1 MIKTRVK
8 TEHAPDGDG
17 LELRREI
24 IIKGGDDDIVNDL
37 RAIGYGLAKRA
48 GREAKKKHEEEAM
61 RTRYET
67 AFTEGM
73 RMDQDELKEADKGTM
88 ERYMNEIMEEIQ
100 NEWVKEMNGN
110 GGLLS

>member
-8 TEHAPDGDG
+8 TAHAPDGDG

-37 RAIGYGLAKRA
+37 RAIGHGLARRA
-48 GREAKKKHEEEAM
+48 SREAKRKHEEEAM

-73 RMDQDELKEADKGTM
+73 RMDEEELKEADKGTM

-100 NEWVKEMNGN
+100 DELIKEN

>member
-37 RAIGYGLAKRA
+37 RAIGHGLARRA
-48 GREAKKKHEEEAM
+48 SREAKRKHEEEAM

-73 RMDQDELKEADKGTM
+73 RMDEEELKEADKGTM

-100 NEWVKEMNGN
+100 DELIKEN

>member
-24 IIKGGDDDIVNDL
+24 IIKGEDDDIVNDL
-37 RAIGYGLAKRA
+37 RAIGHGLAKRA
-48 GREAKKKHEEEAM
+48 GREAKKKHEEEAI

-73 RMDQDELKEADKGTM
+73 HMDQDELKEVDKVTM
-88 ERYMNEIMEEIQ
+88 ERFMNEIMEEIQ
-100 NEWVKEMNGN
+100 DELIKEN

>member
-24 IIKGGDDDIVNDL
+24 IIKGDDDIVNDL
-37 RAIGYGLAKRA
+37 RTIGHGLAKRA

-100 NEWVKEMNGN
+100 AELFKEN
-110 GGLLS
+110 GGMLS

>member
-37 RAIGYGLAKRA
+37 RAIGHGLARRA
-48 GREAKKKHEEEAM
+48 SREAKRKHEEEAM

-73 RMDQDELKEADKGTM
+73 RMDEEELKEADKGTM
-88 ERYMNEIMEEIQ
+88 ERYMNEIMEEIKD
-100 NEWVKEMNGN
+100 ELIKEN

>member
-8 TEHAPDGDG
+8 TAHAPDGDG

-37 RAIGYGLAKRA
+37 RAIGHGLARRA
-48 GREAKKKHEEEAM
+48 SREAKRKHEEEAM

-73 RMDQDELKEADKGTM
+73 CMDQDELKEADKGTM

-100 NEWVKEMNGN
+100 SEWIKEN
-110 GGLLS
+110 GGMLS

>member
-8 TEHAPDGDG
+8 TAHAPDGDG

-24 IIKGGDDDIVNDL
+24 ILKGGDEDIVNDL
-37 RAIGYGLAKRA
+37 RAIGHGLAKRA
-48 GREAKKKHEEEAM
+48 SREAKKKHEEEAM

-100 NEWVKEMNGN
+100 DELIKEN
-110 GGLLS
+110 GGMLS

>member
-37 RAIGYGLAKRA
+37 RAIGHGLARRA
-48 GREAKKKHEEEAM
+48 SREAKRKHEEEAM

-73 RMDQDELKEADKGTM
+73 RMDQDELKEADKETM

-100 NEWVKEMNGN
+100 DELIKEN